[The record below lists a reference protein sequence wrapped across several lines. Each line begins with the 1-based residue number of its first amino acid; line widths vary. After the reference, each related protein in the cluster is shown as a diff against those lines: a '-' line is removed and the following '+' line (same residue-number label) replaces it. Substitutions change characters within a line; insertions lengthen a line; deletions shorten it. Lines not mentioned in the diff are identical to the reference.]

1 VPAHHGLRDD
11 PTQLCYGPRRAPDAA
26 DVDGAALVAACAAA
40 WVACRF
46 SILSTS
52 SAGAPAQRRG
62 LRRSY
67 IPTRARKQAPP
78 STSHRLS
85 QLLEG
90 DKQPE
95 QSVSCGPVHHCSC
108 AVSLSVSRSSVVA
121 TAGLGLELASP
132 CVSTEQESRWRA
144 GSRPCVPL
152 RGTAAPEGDAHTGRG
167 ACHGERRLA

>member
-1 VPAHHGLRDD
+1 MPAHHGLRDD

-95 QSVSCGPVHHCSC
+95 QSVGGGPVHYLQLRR
-108 AVSLSVSRSSVVA
+108 VPELRQQV
-121 TAGLGLELASP
+121 LG
-132 CVSTEQESRWRA
+132 
-144 GSRPCVPL
+144 G
-152 RGTAAPEGDAHTGRG
+152 GDGGVGVGGGVT
-167 ACHGERRLA
+167 LV